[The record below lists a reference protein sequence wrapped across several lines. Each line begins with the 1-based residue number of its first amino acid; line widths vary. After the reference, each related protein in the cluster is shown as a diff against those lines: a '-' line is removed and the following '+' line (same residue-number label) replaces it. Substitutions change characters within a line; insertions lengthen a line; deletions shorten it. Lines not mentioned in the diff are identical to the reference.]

1 MLFVLT
7 RTETSD
13 QGTFGTL
20 AGEGQILHTA
30 ELPWRQNLQ
39 KISCIPPGS
48 YTCRPYSSPRFQNV
62 YEVRNVPG
70 RSAILIHSGNY
81 AGDKAQG
88 YRSDVEG
95 CILLGIGRGVLEGQE
110 VVISSRIALDRFRA
124 LVGQNSFEL
133 VLIDKTRRDLQ

>member
-1 MLFVLT
+1 MLFTLT

-13 QGTFGTL
+13 QGTFGTIS
-20 AGEGQILHTA
+20 GEGQILHTA
-30 ELPWRQNLQ
+30 ELPWRQNLS

-48 YTCRPYSSPRFQNV
+48 YICRPYSSPRFPNA

-81 AGDKAQG
+81 AGDTAKG

-95 CILLGIGRGVLEGQE
+95 CILLGLGRGMLNGQE
-110 VVISSRIALDRFRA
+110 VVISSRDALSRFRA

-133 VLIDKTRRDLQ
+133 VVVDKTRRGA